1 LNPKS
6 RILNSRIYRFENGLS
21 PTDQIIEVNEMIPEV
36 TKIPAGN
43 TPENLTHTHNNTKTR
58 KTDLHLSAEQC
69 ENLLNP
75 SSNPKWIGRRGEEIV
90 VSDLPLELDQ
100 VLAFIPSVQAESL
113 GDSSFQDIYRTR
125 LNYYAG
131 AMANGISSEKMVIAL
146 GQDGLLGSF
155 GSGGLLPDR
164 IEQAIQLI
172 QTTLRDKPYA
182 FNLLNSPNE
191 PALEQKAVELYLRYQ
206 VPVIEASAYLALS
219 PGLVWYRVSGMFRDG
234 QGDVQTNHR
243 VIAKVSRKEIA
254 KRFLEPAP
262 IDIVTRLLEEGK
274 ITRDQAEMSANF
286 PMADDITVE
295 ADSGGH
301 TDNRPLVGALPAI
314 IHLRDQ
320 IQAAHPD
327 RPTVRIGAAGGI
339 ATPSSALAAFMM
351 GAAYVATGSVNQACV
366 ESGSSDHTRSLLA
379 QAEMTDVT
387 MAPASDMFEMGV
399 KVQVLK
405 RGTMFAMR
413 AQKLYELYSRYE
425 SLENIPDA
433 EREKL
438 EKTVF
443 KQSFDEIWQSCIQF
457 FNQRDPRQIERANQ
471 NPKDKM
477 ALVFRWYLGLSS
489 RWSNKGE
496 PGREMDYQIW
506 CGPAMGA
513 FNDWVR
519 GTRLEPI
526 SERKVVDVADE
537 IMQGAAYLYRV
548 RLLESAGFRIPANF
562 SSYQPS

>member
-1 LNPKS
+1 
-6 RILNSRIYRFENGLS
+6 
-21 PTDQIIEVNEMIPEV
+21 MIPEV
-36 TKIPAGN
+36 TKIPAESAPGI
-43 TPENLTHTHNNTKTR
+43 TTAMHNNTKSYQS
-58 KTDLHLSAEQC
+58 DLHLSPEQYAD
-69 ENLLNP
+69 LLTP
-75 SSNPKWIGRRGEEIV
+75 SSTPKWIGRNGENINV
-90 VSDLPLELDQ
+90 VDHPAEFAQ
-100 VLAFIPSVQAESL
+100 VLAFVPPVQAESL
-113 GDSSFQDIYRTR
+113 GDSSFQDTYRTR

-146 GQDGLLGSF
+146 GQAGMLGSF

-164 IEQAIQLI
+164 IEQAIQQI
-172 QTTLRDKPYA
+172 QTTLQDKPYA

-206 VPVIEASAYLALS
+206 VPVIEASAYLALTPS
-219 PGLVWYRVSGMFRDG
+219 LVWYRVSGLFRDG
-234 QGDVQTNHR
+234 QGNIQTNHR

-262 IDIVTRLLEEGK
+262 MDIVARLLEEGK
-274 ITRDQAEMSANF
+274 ITREQADMSANF
-286 PMADDITVE
+286 AMADDITVE

-339 ATPSSALAAFMM
+339 ATPSSALSAFMM
-351 GAAYVATGSVNQACV
+351 GAAYVATGSVNQACL

-425 SLENIPDA
+425 SLDSIPDA

-457 FNQRDPRQIERANQ
+457 FSQRDPRQIERANQ

-513 FNDWVR
+513 FNDWVK

-526 SERKVVDVADE
+526 SERKVVDVANE
-537 IMQGAAYLYRV
+537 IMRGAAYLYRV
-548 RLLESAGFRIPANF
+548 RLLENIGFRIP
-562 SSYQPS
+562 SELSTYQPR